1 MATDGSRCMGGSLE
15 EQSLRY
21 HWTVSDEGKR
31 RRKGK
36 KGIVVN
42 QKGVHGDAIL
52 RQGRLEVAEA
62 WCRHQDSLLPCS
74 F

>member
-42 QKGVHGDAIL
+42 KKGVHGDAISET
-52 RQGRLEVAEA
+52 REASGGRGLV
-62 WCRHQDSLLPCS
+62 
-74 F
+74 

>member
-1 MATDGSRCMGGSLE
+1 MHGWQSRGTVPEIPL
-15 EQSLRY
+15 
-21 HWTVSDEGKR
+21 TVSDEGKR

-42 QKGVHGDAIL
+42 KKGVHGDAIL
-52 RQGRLEVAEA
+52 RQGRLVEAEA
-62 WCRHQDSLLPCS
+62 WCRHQESLLPCS